1 VGTPAGSCPRT
12 SVIIPAYHS
21 WKTLP
26 AVLDALGPQLGCTH
40 EAILVASGAAS
51 GERGALAERW
61 PWLRVVVSEP
71 RLYPGSARNLGVAHA
86 RGDLLVFLDADAVPL
101 PDWLSRLEGSLS
113 EQVEGVAGGVL
124 NGTPH
129 SRIGT
134 AQHLLEFSEA
144 LPRRPRSLRHA
155 VGANL
160 LLRRSCFEDVGG
172 FAEHLRAGEDTL
184 LTFPLARERRLDFCA
199 EARVLHLNRTRL
211 RPFLANQRLQG
222 AAFVQICSTVDY
234 PNGWVGRWPWR
245 LVAGPLSLLALG
257 SCLAVNPAQA
267 RQALRVAPE
276 LLLGVAAWTAGFLS
290 ASSR

>member
-1 VGTPAGSCPRT
+1 VGTPDPAGSCPHT

-40 EAILVASGAAS
+40 EVILVASGAAS

-61 PWLRVVVSEP
+61 PWLRVLVSEA
-71 RLYPGSARNLGVAHA
+71 RVYPGSARNLGVAHA

-124 NGTPH
+124 NGTP
-129 SRIGT
+129 
-134 AQHLLEFSEA
+134 
-144 LPRRPRSLRHA
+144 RSLRHA

-199 EARVLHLNRTRL
+199 DAKVLHLNRTRL

-234 PNGWVGRWPWR
+234 PHGWVGRWPWR
-245 LVAGPLSLLALG
+245 LVAGPLRLLALG

-276 LLLGVAAWTAGFLS
+276 LLLGVAAWTAGCLS